1 MWYIRHYTFKF
12 SVSITIIY
20 HTALHFSH
28 VNEYKG
34 LFFFLETAQILA
46 TKRSWNMQSKYFDK
60 FIRTA
65 TIRPISWCIFNSS
78 GNNKSIWC
86 VLEAEA
92 YSEPCQTCKMERLA
106 KIVNCYKLLTI
117 TGKSS
122 ILDVWL
128 GTK

>member
-1 MWYIRHYTFKF
+1 MVHQTLYFWIFCIYYYNLPHYPPFFTREWIWRTVF
-12 SVSITIIY
+12 S
-20 HTALHFSH
+20 
-28 VNEYKG
+28 
-34 LFFFLETAQILA
+34 LETAQSLA

-65 TIRPISWCIFNSS
+65 TIRSIPWCIFNSS

-122 ILDVWL
+122 ILDIWL
-128 GTK
+128 DTK